1 MRVRS
6 ARPAVVTHLARLA
19 RPAVVARL
27 AVIAG
32 LAVLT
37 LAPAPAAAEPGA
49 TVEPSKP
56 SDIMARSNCSP
67 AAIATA
73 EHCLRQVATA
83 LVPAH
88 KCSNFAAFSKCWP
101 ECFCEHSE
109 GYTKIA
115 RPFQE
120 ECPHLPACG
129 SAA

>member
-6 ARPAVVTHLARLA
+6 ARPAVVTRLARLA
-19 RPAVVARL
+19 VL
-27 AVIAG
+27 AG
-32 LAVLT
+32 LAVLA
-37 LAPAPAAAEPGA
+37 LAQAPAAAEPGA
-49 TVEPSKP
+49 TPEPSKP
-56 SDIMARSNCSP
+56 SDIMTRSNCSP
-67 AAIATA
+67 AAIASA
-73 EHCLRQVATA
+73 EQCLRQVATA
-83 LVPAH
+83 LVPAD

-120 ECPHLPACG
+120 ECPNLPACG

>member
-6 ARPAVVTHLARLA
+6 AHPAVVARHA

-27 AVIAG
+27 AVLAG
-32 LAVLT
+32 LAVLI
-37 LAPAPAAAEPGA
+37 LAPAPAAAEPGT

-56 SDIMARSNCSP
+56 SDVMERSNCSP
-67 AAIATA
+67 AATATA
-73 EHCLRQVATA
+73 EQCLRQVATA
-83 LVPAH
+83 LVPAD

-101 ECFCEHSE
+101 ECFCEHPE
-109 GYTKIA
+109 GYTKFA
-115 RPFQE
+115 RPYQE